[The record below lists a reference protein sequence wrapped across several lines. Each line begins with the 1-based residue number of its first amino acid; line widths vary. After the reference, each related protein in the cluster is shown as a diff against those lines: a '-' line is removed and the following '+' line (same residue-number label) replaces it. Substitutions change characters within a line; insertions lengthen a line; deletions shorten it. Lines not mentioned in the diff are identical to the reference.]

1 VRPLSILLCSA
12 SPRRR
17 ALLEALGHTVSV
29 RAVDVDESERPGETA
44 STYIER
50 VVNDKL
56 REAIALTLHEREGGT
71 DARIVADTVVDL
83 DGQILHKPVDR
94 ADAARILRLL
104 SGRAH
109 VVTTRFAV
117 ATTMDSHVE
126 SVGTRVIFRALEDDE
141 LEAYAAT
148 GEGDDKAGAYAIQ
161 GRGAAFV
168 SRIEGSYG
176 AVVGLPSC
184 EVTVAL
190 RRLVR

>member
-17 ALLEALGHTVSV
+17 ALLEALGHTVAV
-29 RAVDVDESERPGETA
+29 RAVEVDESEQEGETA
-44 STYIER
+44 SAYIER
-50 VVNDKL
+50 VVRGKL
-56 REAIALTLHEREGGT
+56 REAVALTSIGT

-83 DGQILHKPVDR
+83 DGRILHKPTDR
-94 ADAARILRLL
+94 EDGKHILRLL

-117 ATTMDSHVE
+117 ATMTDSHVE
-126 SVGTRVIFRALEDDE
+126 SVATKVVFRALEEDE
-141 LEAYAAT
+141 IEAYVAT
-148 GEGDDKAGAYAIQ
+148 GEGDDKAGGYAIQ

-184 EVTVAL
+184 EVSVAL
-190 RRLVR
+190 RTLVR